1 MLNQL
6 CGHTLKPMDHQII
19 TVPVTKDLGV
29 DVNMTAH
36 VLTGREPGP
45 TPVSYTHLR
54 FLANTIDTDYRC
66 CPPTTIF

>member
-1 MLNQL
+1 MLDQL

-45 TPVSYTHLR
+45 TLLITSMLHGEDRKSVV
-54 FLANTIDTDYRC
+54 
-66 CPPTTIF
+66 